1 MSADWAYLSAL
12 MPGETVYSWCGAQH
26 TFRAG
31 KSAFE
36 SSQGLLGYG
45 HGPRQHDLPAGLSKL
60 PIFQPPYSLRIE
72 RVLKQ
77 HTVGG
82 YYWPWLSE
90 HARTQVLQDCADGN
104 STHWRR
110 ALVAMS
116 RSRPFQHAL
125 RWCPECAETDLAQH
139 GRAYWHVEH
148 QSPIARACRNHRKLL
163 QVIPSPRKTWAL
175 VPDALSASAPAA
187 HQSAL
192 VLAQLSETICS
203 MASIN
208 VNCLRG
214 AVVLRLQETGV
225 TASTRGVLHEA
236 LEKWFSTTELAKWCQ
251 ADGHGFAHLA
261 NGKWIAGMLWRQ
273 RRSHPVLWPVLWA
286 ALHWSNPDEA
296 TTAFEDAAS
305 GRVRWGGGQITL
317 FGEHADL
324 PMSAPEHVRSALM
337 RANSYQDVM
346 QQLGVS
352 RGRIIR
358 WLELDPDLRSEWKAQ
373 LRAGHQAQCEQVI
386 RDTVLECNVATRAD
400 LESKCAAEVR
410 WMREHAPAKL
420 AAMLRS
426 MPARLAVQ
434 PTLFEGDA

>member
-175 VPDALSASAPAA
+175 VPDALANPR
-187 HQSAL
+187 
-192 VLAQLSETICS
+192 LSPSLDATWGGVSCRGVWLDAISVVPCDS
-203 MASIN
+203 IFNKHVMASS
-208 VNCLRG
+208 
-214 AVVLRLQETGV
+214 AVGNSK
-225 TASTRGVLHEA
+225 A
-236 LEKWFSTTELAKWCQ
+236 
-251 ADGHGFAHLA
+251 
-261 NGKWIAGMLWRQ
+261 
-273 RRSHPVLWPVLWA
+273 
-286 ALHWSNPDEA
+286 
-296 TTAFEDAAS
+296 
-305 GRVRWGGGQITL
+305 
-317 FGEHADL
+317 
-324 PMSAPEHVRSALM
+324 
-337 RANSYQDVM
+337 RAN
-346 QQLGVS
+346 
-352 RGRIIR
+352 
-358 WLELDPDLRSEWKAQ
+358 A
-373 LRAGHQAQCEQVI
+373 
-386 RDTVLECNVATRAD
+386 
-400 LESKCAAEVR
+400 
-410 WMREHAPAKL
+410 
-420 AAMLRS
+420 
-426 MPARLAVQ
+426 
-434 PTLFEGDA
+434 